1 MKIYISGKRNEQERY
16 NEAAEM
22 LEKEGHEVINYI
34 KIKKQLPGMSRR
46 EHETME
52 HMLITMSDA
61 IFVLNGWKES
71 EAAKAEV
78 FFALENSVNIMFEQ
92 SEVVEE
98 LPFP

>member
-1 MKIYISGKRNEQERY
+1 MKFYISGKRDEQERY
-16 NEAAEM
+16 SEAAEK
-22 LEKEGHEVINYI
+22 LRQEGHEVINYLDVT
-34 KIKKQLPGMSRR
+34 KQLPGMSRR